1 MSDSEIEQDMP
12 TSTKRV
18 NPTPARKRGTRED
31 VWSGFAAR
39 TAGNLTKDDLM
50 QTPKGRIVS
59 KKASEKSRQLML
71 DRNSKQKPPL
81 LKKEEPAELSESDV
95 EAEQPPKPSKPSKP
109 KPKPVVQKVE
119 TPAKSTVV
127 IHTQQKKKTQKPK
140 K

>member
-12 TSTKRV
+12 TSPKRV

-31 VWSGFAAR
+31 VWAGYASQ
-39 TAGNLTKDDLM
+39 TAGGLSKDDLM
-50 QTPKGRIVS
+50 QTPRGRIVS

-81 LKKEEPAELSESDV
+81 LKTEEPELSASDT
-95 EAEQPPKPSKPSKP
+95 EAEPPKPSKPSKP
-109 KPKPVVQKVE
+109 KPKPVKVE
-119 TPAKSTVV
+119 TPSKSTVL

>member
-12 TSTKRV
+12 ATTKRV

-31 VWSGFAAR
+31 VWAGYASQ
-39 TAGNLTKDDLM
+39 TAGGLSKDDLM
-50 QTPKGRIVS
+50 QTSKGRIVS
-59 KKASEKSRQLML
+59 KRASEKSRQLML

-81 LKKEEPAELSESDV
+81 LKKEEPAELSASDT
-95 EAEQPPKPSKPSKP
+95 EAEPPKPSVKPSVKP
-109 KPKPVVQKVE
+109 KPKPVKVE

>member
-12 TSTKRV
+12 ASTKRV

-59 KKASEKSRQLML
+59 KRASEKSRQLML

-81 LKKEEPAELSESDV
+81 LKKEEPELSASDT
-95 EAEQPPKPSKPSKP
+95 EAEQPKPSKPSKP
-109 KPKPVVQKVE
+109 KPKPVKVE
-119 TPAKSTVV
+119 TPSKSTVV
-127 IHTQQKKKTQKPK
+127 IHTQQKKKTSKPK

>member
-31 VWSGFAAR
+31 VWAGYAVQ
-39 TAGNLTKDDLM
+39 TAGGLSKDDLM

-59 KKASEKSRQLML
+59 KRASEKSRQLML

-81 LKKEEPAELSESDV
+81 LKKEEPAELSASDT
-95 EAEQPPKPSKPSKP
+95 EAEPPKPSKPSKP
-109 KPKPVVQKVE
+109 KPKPVKVE
-119 TPAKSTVV
+119 THSKSVV

>member
-1 MSDSEIEQDMP
+1 MSESSEDEAQMP
-12 TSTKRV
+12 ATTKRV

-31 VWSGFAAR
+31 VWAGYASQ
-39 TAGNLTKDDLM
+39 TAGGLTKDDLL

-71 DRNSKQKPPL
+71 DRNRKQKPPL

-95 EAEQPPKPSKPSKP
+95 EAEPPKPSKPSKP
-109 KPKPVVQKVE
+109 KPKPVKVE

-127 IHTQQKKKTQKPK
+127 IHTQQKKKASKPK

>member
-12 TSTKRV
+12 ATTKRV

-31 VWSGFAAR
+31 VWAGYASQ
-39 TAGNLTKDDLM
+39 TAGGLTKDDLM
-50 QTPKGRIVS
+50 QTSKGRIVS
-59 KKASEKSRQLML
+59 KRASEKSRQLML

-81 LKKEEPAELSESDV
+81 LKKEEPAELSASDT
-95 EAEQPPKPSKPSKP
+95 EPPKPSKPSKP
-109 KPKPVVQKVE
+109 KPKPVQKVE
-119 TPAKSTVV
+119 TPAKSVV

>member
-12 TSTKRV
+12 ASTKRV

-31 VWSGFAAR
+31 VWAGYASQ
-39 TAGNLTKDDLM
+39 TAGGLSKDDLM

-81 LKKEEPAELSESDV
+81 LKKEEPAELSASDV
-95 EAEQPPKPSKPSKP
+95 ETEQPPKPSKPSKP
-109 KPKPVVQKVE
+109 KPKPVPKVE

-127 IHTQQKKKTQKPK
+127 IHTQQKKKASKPK